1 MEERK
6 MEDLMIDYVQGNLTG
21 ELKDHVEKTIEKN
34 DEWKLEYDKLSSI
47 MEMMD
52 SSVELQA
59 EPSLRESFD
68 AMLEQEISKAEEAE
82 VVPLKSKTAGSNKW
96 MMRIAASV
104 ALLLLGGTIGVLVTK
119 NAQNEREL
127 AALRNEMELTKQL
140 VITSLQD
147 QNSATSRLRGVNTSM
162 VMETSDDE
170 IINVLINTMN
180 TDENTNVRLAAVSA
194 LARFANEEQVKK
206 ALIGALETQDDP
218 VVAISLINL
227 MVQLKERGAVESLK
241 NLLHRDE
248 VHEAVK
254 SEAQLGIF
262 ELS

>member
-34 DEWKLEYDKLSSI
+34 EEWRLEYDKLSSI
-47 MEMMD
+47 MGMME
-52 SSVELQA
+52 SSVELQP
-59 EPSLRESFD
+59 EPSLRQEFD
-68 AMLEQEISKAEEAE
+68 DMLEKEISDIK
-82 VVPLKSKTAGSNKW
+82 VVPLKADSTGSNKW

-104 ALLLLGGTIGVLVTK
+104 ALLILGGAIGMLITK
-119 NAQNEREL
+119 NWQNQQEL

-140 VITSLQD
+140 VISSLQD
-147 QNSATSRLRGVNTSM
+147 QTSASSRLRGVNTSM
-162 VMETSDDE
+162 VMETSDGE
-170 IINVLINTMN
+170 IINALINTMN

-194 LARFANEEQVKK
+194 LARFADEEPVRK
-206 ALIGALETQDDP
+206 ALIEALETQDDP

-227 MVQLKERGAVESLK
+227 MVQLKEDGAVESLK
-241 NLLHRDE
+241 NLLHRGE

-254 SEAQLGIF
+254 SEAQMGIF

>member
-34 DEWKLEYDKLSSI
+34 EEWKLEYDKLCGI
-47 MEMMD
+47 MEMID
-52 SSVELQA
+52 STVELQP
-59 EPSLRESFD
+59 ESSLRQSFD
-68 AMLEQEISKAEEAE
+68 KMLEQEMGSSEEAK
-82 VVPLKSKTAGSNKW
+82 VVTMKTEASDASKWT
-96 MMRIAASV
+96 MRIAASV
-104 ALLLLGGTIGVLVTK
+104 TLLILGAAIGVLVMK
-119 NAQNEREL
+119 NIQNQEEL
-127 AALRNEMELTKQL
+127 AALRSEMEMTKQL
-140 VITSLQD
+140 VISSLQD
-147 QNSATSRLRGVNTSM
+147 QTSASSRLRGVNTSM

-170 IINVLINTMN
+170 IINALINTMN

-194 LARFANEEQVKK
+194 LARFANEEQVKQ
-206 ALIGALETQDDP
+206 ALIAALETQDDP

-227 MVQLKERGAVESLK
+227 MVQLKEKGAVESLK
-241 NLLHRDE
+241 NLLHRGE